1 MDTAS
6 SWRRLTICS
15 VIGLFINIGI
25 WSVVVVLP
33 EIEREFNSSRA
44 SSALPYTFTL
54 AGFAIGNFIIGSIVD
69 RIGIAKATIY
79 ASLLISSNFL
89 LCSLSD
95 SLLIIT
101 SSHFFLGLGTA
112 VGFGPLIAD
121 ITHWFVKRRGI
132 AVAIIASGNYLSGV
146 VWSPLIGIML
156 SSFTWRD
163 IYLSIAIVLPTVA
176 IPFAFLLLNKT
187 TKIKSDTESDF
198 YANNSK
204 LVKISGGRLQFLL
217 GMAGIGCCI
226 AMAMPQV
233 HIVAYCVGLGF
244 GATIGAS
251 MLSVMLASGIISRIM
266 FGLCADRIGSLN
278 TLILSSALQMI
289 SLIFFIPFDGM
300 ISLFVVSAIFGLS
313 QGGIVPSYALVVR
326 HFLPAR
332 EAGQRIGIVL
342 MLTIFGMAIGGW
354 MSGFIFDQTGSY
366 KMAFLNGILWN
377 IFNLGILGWLFF
389 NVKST
394 PFNPRTLSEKHDTQ
408 R

>member
-54 AGFAIGNFIIGSIVD
+54 AGFAIGNFVIGSIVD

-79 ASLLISSNFL
+79 ASLLVSSNFL

-163 IYLSIAIVLPTVA
+163 IYLSIAIVLPTVV

-187 TKIKSDTESDF
+187 TKIKSDTENDF
-198 YANNSK
+198 YANNTK

-389 NVKST
+389 NVKNT
-394 PFNPRTLSEKHDTQ
+394 PFNLRTLS
-408 R
+408 

>member
-54 AGFAIGNFIIGSIVD
+54 AGFAIGNFVIGSIVD

-79 ASLLISSNFL
+79 ASLLVSSNFL

-163 IYLSIAIVLPTVA
+163 IYLSIAIVLPTVV

-187 TKIKSDTESDF
+187 TKIKSDTENDF
-198 YANNSK
+198 YANNTK

-389 NVKST
+389 NVKTT
-394 PFNPRTLSEKHDTQ
+394 PSNLRNLS
-408 R
+408 

>member
-54 AGFAIGNFIIGSIVD
+54 AGFAIGNFVIGSIVD

-79 ASLLISSNFL
+79 ASLLVSSNFL

-163 IYLSIAIVLPTVA
+163 IYLSIAIVLPTVV

-187 TKIKSDTESDF
+187 TKIKSDTENDF
-198 YANNSK
+198 YANNTK

-326 HFLPAR
+326 HFLPAQ

-389 NVKST
+389 NFKST
-394 PFNPRTLSEKHDTQ
+394 PSNLRTLS
-408 R
+408 

>member
-54 AGFAIGNFIIGSIVD
+54 AGFAIGNFVIGSIVD

-79 ASLLISSNFL
+79 ASLLVSSNFL

-156 SSFTWRD
+156 SNFSWRD
-163 IYLSIAIVLPTVA
+163 IYLSIAIVLPTVV

-187 TKIKSDTESDF
+187 TKIKSDTENGL
-198 YANNSK
+198 YANNTK

-217 GMAGIGCCI
+217 GIAGIGCCI

-394 PFNPRTLSEKHDTQ
+394 PFNPSTLSEKHDT
-408 R
+408 

>member
-54 AGFAIGNFIIGSIVD
+54 AGFAIGNFVIGSIVD

-79 ASLLISSNFL
+79 ASLLVSSNFL

-156 SSFTWRD
+156 RSFTWRD
-163 IYLSIAIVLPTVA
+163 IYLIIAIVLPTVV

-187 TKIKSDTESDF
+187 TKIKSDTENDF
-198 YANNSK
+198 YANNTK
-204 LVKISGGRLQFLL
+204 LLKISGGRLQFLL

-389 NVKST
+389 NVKNT
-394 PFNPRTLSEKHDTQ
+394 PSNLRTLS
-408 R
+408 

>member
-146 VWSPLIGIML
+146 VWSPLIGIMYYY
-156 SSFTWRD
+156 
-163 IYLSIAIVLPTVA
+163 I
-176 IPFAFLLLNKT
+176 
-187 TKIKSDTESDF
+187 TKEKWHKKLIKKD
-198 YANNSK
+198 Y
-204 LVKISGGRLQFLL
+204 
-217 GMAGIGCCI
+217 
-226 AMAMPQV
+226 
-233 HIVAYCVGLGF
+233 
-244 GATIGAS
+244 
-251 MLSVMLASGIISRIM
+251 
-266 FGLCADRIGSLN
+266 
-278 TLILSSALQMI
+278 
-289 SLIFFIPFDGM
+289 FFF
-300 ISLFVVSAIFGLS
+300 
-313 QGGIVPSYALVVR
+313 
-326 HFLPAR
+326 
-332 EAGQRIGIVL
+332 
-342 MLTIFGMAIGGW
+342 
-354 MSGFIFDQTGSY
+354 
-366 KMAFLNGILWN
+366 
-377 IFNLGILGWLFF
+377 
-389 NVKST
+389 
-394 PFNPRTLSEKHDTQ
+394 
-408 R
+408 

>member
-54 AGFAIGNFIIGSIVD
+54 AGFAIGNFVIGSIVD

-79 ASLLISSNFL
+79 ASLLVSSNFL

-101 SSHFFLGLGTA
+101 LSHFFLGLGTA

-156 SSFTWRD
+156 SNFTWRD
-163 IYLSIAIVLPTVA
+163 IYLSIAIVLPAVV

-187 TKIKSDTESDF
+187 TKIKSDTENGL
-198 YANNSK
+198 YANNIK

-217 GMAGIGCCI
+217 GIAGIGCCI

-266 FGLCADRIGSLN
+266 FGICADRIGSLS

-394 PFNPRTLSEKHDTQ
+394 PFNPRTLSEKHDT
-408 R
+408 